1 MRRIVFLYQN
11 VENDKLR
18 SKFSSV
24 DWRPKNRN
32 EFFLHHCKS
41 TASVL
46 LEKRMPWLPL
56 FLSHMLSKEENSR
69 FGENTFIAIP
79 SAFFLTVNMLVEF
92 SCCFKLKIAPP
103 FSQKYFMATGMGIVA
118 SQQSY
123 DNDERKVEV
132 KKFDNFELSH
142 LVNPPPFEDCFC
154 FFFEN

>member
-56 FLSHMLSKEENSR
+56 FSSHMLSKEENSR
-69 FGENTFIAIP
+69 FEENTFIAIP
-79 SAFFLTVNMLVEF
+79 SACFLTVNMLVEF

-103 FSQKYFMATGMGIVA
+103 FSQKNFMATGMGIAA

-123 DNDERKVEV
+123 DNDEGKVEV

-142 LVNPPPFEDCFC
+142 MVKPSISRLFLL
-154 FFFEN
+154 FFEN